1 MRLAFVIDRYWPF
14 MTPSARVL
22 DVVIRHLLFEGH
34 EVQLLTARGD
44 RGWAESITVR
54 DIPVRRFGAESWNM
68 FSRKTLGQRIAA
80 WLSDHADRW
89 DLLVV
94 CDTVP
99 GGESLF
105 EVADRLGRATL
116 HCFFVGGEESR
127 CSQLLCPAMEQRLP
141 KTQSKLHRFGV
152 WHRRGHWV
160 VGDPRAVGWI
170 KQRNPD
176 AEVSVWNLGMP
187 ERRLPQ
193 AEEVRSQKQ
202 TSRKALDAIPA
213 SRLFGRCR
221 TMVAYHGSWAL
232 GATSQHLWEWT
243 RQVVERDPDVG
254 ILLLGDGP
262 AWHSTQRMAHE
273 ASLEDR
279 LLFPGYLND
288 LEDLRRAADALVYP
302 QSGEFLIHDWLATI
316 AAGTPVVL
324 VENEGLSWLCEQA
337 RVMGH
342 SLSDWAGLKS
352 LDVDAWVDGVE
363 QVIRDPSRAALQ
375 VDRLQECLAEVLSQ
389 QATLEQFEALLE
401 GLC

>member
-1 MRLAFVIDRYWPF
+1 
-14 MTPSARVL
+14 
-22 DVVIRHLLFEGH
+22 
-34 EVQLLTARGD
+34 
-44 RGWAESITVR
+44 
-54 DIPVRRFGAESWNM
+54 
-68 FSRKTLGQRIAA
+68 
-80 WLSDHADRW
+80 
-89 DLLVV
+89 
-94 CDTVP
+94 
-99 GGESLF
+99 
-105 EVADRLGRATL
+105 
-116 HCFFVGGEESR
+116 
-127 CSQLLCPAMEQRLP
+127 
-141 KTQSKLHRFGV
+141 
-152 WHRRGHWV
+152 
-160 VGDPRAVGWI
+160 
-170 KQRNPD
+170 
-176 AEVSVWNLGMP
+176 
-187 ERRLPQ
+187 
-193 AEEVRSQKQ
+193 
-202 TSRKALDAIPA
+202 
-213 SRLFGRCR
+213 
-221 TMVAYHGSWAL
+221 
-232 GATSQHLWEWT
+232 
-243 RQVVERDPDVG
+243 
-254 ILLLGDGP
+254 
-262 AWHSTQRMAHE
+262 MAHE